1 MDKVPTKA
9 SKKEEQSMTDQISTA
24 FSEIEKKIEKTI
36 KAFTMVKDDGKWQL
50 VTVTLNEQYDV
61 LDIERSFPDHEK
73 NIMTMI
79 SQELQSYLNAL

>member
-1 MDKVPTKA
+1 
-9 SKKEEQSMTDQISTA
+9 MTDQISTA